1 MDIFL
6 TADAVRTLQA
16 VRRLEPAKGCRGFL
30 LGHRRGDRVYVEN
43 ALVSPSAGWPSLK
56 AFYEL
61 DADLGGKI
69 IGFFVFGSTAAAR
82 KALLQP
88 FGMGKVLVE
97 YVAGEGRKHKVNFRG
112 NLIDYSDRFEF
123 HPLPVI
129 AERPDR

>member
-16 VRRLEPAKGCRGFL
+16 IRRLEPAKGGRGFL
-30 LGHRRGDRVYVEN
+30 LGHRRGDRIYVEN
-43 ALVSPSAGWPSLK
+43 AIVSPSAGWPSLK

-69 IGFFVFGSTAAAR
+69 IGFFVFGSAAAAR

-97 YVAGEGRKHKVNFRG
+97 RAAGEGRKQKTDFRG
-112 NLIDYSDRFEF
+112 TLIDYSDRFEF
-123 HPLPVI
+123 RPVPVI